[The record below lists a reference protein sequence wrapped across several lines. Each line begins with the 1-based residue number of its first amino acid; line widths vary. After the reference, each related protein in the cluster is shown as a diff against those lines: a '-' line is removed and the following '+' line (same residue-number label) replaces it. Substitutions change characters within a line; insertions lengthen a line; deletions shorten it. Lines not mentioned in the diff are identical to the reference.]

1 MFLSL
6 PSSWPPKYTPREP
19 LFLLRKTTDFRVS
32 QWPGFSVYSISYCS
46 GCPDFAVPV
55 GEVAFTSRI
64 TGQQGFLPVAVS
76 LLVPRNMD
84 DVLLGLLEDLEA
96 AGILRPTACGS
107 RAFDNVGE
115 PGGTS
120 V

>member
-1 MFLSL
+1 ML
-6 PSSWPPKYTPREP
+6 
-19 LFLLRKTTDFRVS
+19 

-46 GCPDFAVPV
+46 GCPDYAVPV

-76 LLVPRNMD
+76 LLVPRDMD
-84 DVLLGLLEDLEA
+84 DVLLGLLKDLEA
-96 AGILRPTACGS
+96 AGILRSVACGS
-107 RAFDNVGE
+107 RTFDDAGE
-115 PGGTS
+115 SGKEP